1 MYEWTQEADAAR
13 FVRTYADSTGERQ
26 RATLSGTAEDYTVQ

>member
-13 FVRTYADSTGERQ
+13 FVRTYTDSAGEQQ
-26 RATLSGTAEDYTVQ
+26 RATLSGTAADYTVQ